1 MPDSHGKLKRLMR
14 ITLTIDDNL
23 VNQLMQI
30 TGQRKAATAIRRAL
44 DSYLQQSRRKKVL
57 ALRGQ
62 VQIAD
67 NWPAMRELEIDR
79 DLRERPLTDRCGGC
93 GAG

>member
-62 VQIAD
+62 AQIPD

-93 GAG
+93 